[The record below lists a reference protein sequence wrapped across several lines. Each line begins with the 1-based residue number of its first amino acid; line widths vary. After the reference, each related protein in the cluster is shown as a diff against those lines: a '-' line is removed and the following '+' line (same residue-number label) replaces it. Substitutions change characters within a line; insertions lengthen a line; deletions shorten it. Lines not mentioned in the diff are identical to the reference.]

1 MAVEVDNR
9 TSQHP
14 DEVALA
20 ALVDRVLDDQGATD
34 AEVAIIL
41 LDPEPMQALNREY
54 RSLDEVT
61 DVLAFPIDERD
72 ELPAG
77 MPRLLGDVV
86 ICLDRCAE
94 QAAEQGHSPG
104 AELVVLSVHGV
115 LHLLG
120 YDHETDDGAM
130 LVLQDTLT
138 AGLGEVA
145 WPR

>member
-1 MAVEVDNR
+1 
-9 TSQHP
+9 
-14 DEVALA
+14 
-20 ALVDRVLDDQGATD
+20 
-34 AEVAIIL
+34 
-41 LDPEPMQALNREY
+41 
-54 RSLDEVT
+54 
-61 DVLAFPIDERD
+61 
-72 ELPAG
+72 

-120 YDHETDDGAM
+120 YDHEADDGTM
-130 LVLQDTLT
+130 LALQDTLT
-138 AGLGEVA
+138 ADLGEVA